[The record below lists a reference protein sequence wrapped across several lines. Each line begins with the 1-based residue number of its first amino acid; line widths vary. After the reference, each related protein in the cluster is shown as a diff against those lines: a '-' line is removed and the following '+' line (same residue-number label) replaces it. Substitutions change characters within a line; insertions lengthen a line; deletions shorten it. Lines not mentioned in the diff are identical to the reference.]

1 MPLAIGDKAPPFSGI
16 DQNEKKVS
24 LKDLKGKK
32 VILYFYPKDDTPGC
46 TAESCNLRD
55 NWSQLKKKGFEI
67 VGVSADD
74 AKSHKKFADKY
85 DLNFTLIADTDKKVI
100 EAYGVWGEKSIYG
113 KKYMGIIRT
122 TFVINEKG
130 KIEKIFDKVDTKNH
144 SEQILETT

>member
-1 MPLAIGDKAPPFSGI
+1 MPLAIGDKAPAFSGI
-16 DQNEKKVS
+16 DQNEKKAS

-55 NWSQLKKKGFEI
+55 NWSLLKKKGFEI

-85 DLNFTLIADTDKKVI
+85 NLNFILLADTDKKVI
-100 EAYGVWGEKSIYG
+100 EAYGVWGEKSMYG

>member
-1 MPLAIGDKAPPFSGI
+1 MPLAIGDKAPAFSGI

-55 NWSQLKKKGFEI
+55 NWSLLKKKGFEI

-85 DLNFTLIADTDKKVI
+85 NLNFILLADTDKKVI
-100 EAYGVWGEKSIYG
+100 EAYGVWGEKSMYG

>member
-1 MPLAIGDKAPPFSGI
+1 MPLAIGDKAPAFSGI

-55 NWSQLKKKGFEI
+55 NWNQLKNKGFEI

-85 DLNFTLIADTDKKVI
+85 DLNFTLIADTVKKVI
-100 EAYGVWGEKSIYG
+100 EAYGVWGEKSMYG